1 MNKKAEEKELTQARI
16 EGLGE
21 AIRDARAAQ
30 GLSQTKLGLMIGSGQ
45 SYVYRLENGRLAVG
59 IDRLILIAD
68 ALGLKVSDLI
78 DF

>member
-1 MNKKAEEKELTQARI
+1 
-16 EGLGE
+16 
-21 AIRDARAAQ
+21 
-30 GLSQTKLGLMIGSGQ
+30 MIGSGQ